1 MTKKTKNRK
10 RTTVKVLKEVPK
22 DPNQRNIPALFPRRK
37 ALRKSLAPTY
47 YPVDKNIYYDGS
59 SFRVRVR
66 VAGETQSWN
75 TSDKAKALKY
85 RDYQLRAKAKARAAA
100 RA

>member
-22 DPNQRNIPALFPRRK
+22 DPNQRNIPALFPKRK
-37 ALRKSLAPTY
+37 SLRKSLAPSY
-47 YPVDKNIYYDGS
+47 YPVDRNVYYDGH
-59 SFRVRVR
+59 SFRVRVK
-66 VAGETQSWN
+66 VAGETRSWN
-75 TSDKAKALKY
+75 TSDKTKALKY
-85 RDYQLRAKAKARAAA
+85 RDFQLVAKAKARAA

>member
-22 DPNQRNIPALFPRRK
+22 DPTQRAIKRLFPTRK
-37 ALRKSLAPTY
+37 TLRKSLAPTY
-47 YPVDKNIYYDGS
+47 YPVASHIYYDGH

-66 VAGETQSWN
+66 TEGHTNSWN
-75 TSDKAKALKY
+75 TPDKDKAFEY
-85 RDYQLRAKAKARAAA
+85 RDYQLLARAKRKLKV
-100 RA
+100 